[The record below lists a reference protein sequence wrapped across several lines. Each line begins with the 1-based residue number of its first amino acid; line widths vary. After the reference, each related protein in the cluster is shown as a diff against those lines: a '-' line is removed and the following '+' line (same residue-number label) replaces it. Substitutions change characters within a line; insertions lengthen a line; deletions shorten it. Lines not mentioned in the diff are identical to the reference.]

1 MPRRK
6 QTEGEKKID
15 ISQMAEDLGVSKT
28 TVSRALSGN
37 GRVSEATRA
46 RVVQYAKE
54 KNYVPNML
62 ARGLVTQQSYNISLV
77 FSRQFGNL
85 AAPFLRKTVSA
96 VYDIATRNDYDV
108 LMTMVGEQ
116 ETSPMR
122 DPLIPMLQKSGI
134 PFVAI
139 GRPADQDVISVD
151 HDQVG
156 GCRELVSLLLMK
168 GLHRI
173 ALLGGSMLYTV
184 NQSRLEGYKQ
194 AHDRACCKIDESL
207 LFLELESDDL
217 RTSAVELAV
226 QRGADCILCMDDQVA
241 LLALSTLRQL
251 NLRVPQD
258 ICLASLYDDEAL
270 QECTTQITAVSFDA
284 EQLGRRT
291 AQQLLSLIRH
301 QPVETRTLLGYQ
313 VGLRLS
319 TQT

>member
-116 ETSPMR
+116 ETSPMQRLLVNRKIDGVILARTLER

-168 GLHRI
+168 GLRRI
-173 ALLGGSMLYTV
+173 ALLGGSMLSPSTSPAWKAI
-184 NQSRLEGYKQ
+184 SRRMTAPAARLM
-194 AHDRACCKIDESL
+194 RACCFWSWKATIY
-207 LFLELESDDL
+207 
-217 RTSAVELAV
+217 AP
-226 QRGADCILCMDDQVA
+226 A
-241 LLALSTLRQL
+241 LWSSRYS
-251 NLRVPQD
+251 V
-258 ICLASLYDDEAL
+258 
-270 QECTTQITAVSFDA
+270 
-284 EQLGRRT
+284 GRT
-291 AQQLLSLIRH
+291 ASCAWM
-301 QPVETRTLLGYQ
+301 TRLPCWL
-313 VGLRLS
+313 
-319 TQT
+319 